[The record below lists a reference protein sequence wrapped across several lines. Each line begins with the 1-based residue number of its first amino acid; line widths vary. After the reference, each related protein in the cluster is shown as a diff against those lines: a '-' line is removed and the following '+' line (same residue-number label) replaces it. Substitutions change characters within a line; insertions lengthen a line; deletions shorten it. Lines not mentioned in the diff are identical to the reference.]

1 MYLNN
6 YWTFGQN
13 LIQRMNN
20 QQKKWLYL
28 VLLSLVWGS
37 SFILMKKGLIGLT
50 PVQLGA
56 LRILIAGFFLLIVG
70 FKSLKE
76 IKKRH
81 YKYILYTALLGT
93 FFPVFLFA
101 FAVSNI
107 DSSITAI
114 LNSLTPFN
122 TFIVGVFAFGFSFK
136 KQQFLG
142 IIIGLIGTVLLILKG
157 ADLNPDQ
164 NYWFSILV
172 VIGSVG
178 YAFNVNIVKKHLHD
192 ISALSIVAGNFL
204 LLVIPAFI
212 VLLCTDF
219 FNTFEFTETKTT
231 ALGYIIILSILGTG
245 VAKVFYNKMVHLAS
259 PIFASSVTY
268 LIPIVAVFWG
278 IIDGEKLDLLQLF
291 AAVIIMLGVYLVNKK
306 K

>member
-1 MYLNN
+1 
-6 YWTFGQN
+6 
-13 LIQRMNN
+13 MNK
-20 QQKKWLYL
+20 QQQKWLYL
-28 VLLSLVWGS
+28 ILLSLVWGS
-37 SFILMKKGLIGLT
+37 SFILMKKALIGLT
-50 PVQLGA
+50 PIQLGA
-56 LRILIAGFFLLIVG
+56 LRILIASLFLLLIG
-70 FKSLKE
+70 FKSLRE

-81 YKYILYTALLGT
+81 YKYIVLTALLGT

-101 FAVSNI
+101 YAVNGI
-107 DSSITAI
+107 DSSITSI

-122 TFIVGVFAFGFSFK
+122 TFIVGALAFGFTFK
-136 KQQFLG
+136 KQQLLG

-172 VIGSVG
+172 VIASVG

-204 LLVIPAFI
+204 LLVIPAFV
-212 VLLCTDF
+212 VLCFTDF
-219 FNTFEFTETKTT
+219 FSTFEYTETKLT
-231 ALGYIIILSILGTG
+231 ALGYITVLAVLGTG
-245 VAKVFYNKMVHLAS
+245 IAKVFYNKMVHLAS

-268 LIPIVAVFWG
+268 LIPIVAIFWG
-278 IIDGEKLDLLQLF
+278 ALDGEKLSLLQLF
-291 AAVIIMLGVYLVNKK
+291 AGIIILFGVYLVNKK